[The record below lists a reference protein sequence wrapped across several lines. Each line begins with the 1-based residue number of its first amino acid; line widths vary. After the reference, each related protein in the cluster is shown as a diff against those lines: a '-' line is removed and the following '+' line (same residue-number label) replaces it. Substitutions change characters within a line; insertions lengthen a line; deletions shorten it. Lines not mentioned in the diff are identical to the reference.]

1 MRQINV
7 STARAELPSLVG
19 SGERIVITRNG
30 QPAAVLLGI
39 DDYRV
44 LRATQDLAGDP
55 EAIARVHRIHGQLQR
70 GDDTGLVELDFSD
83 ASQPAKERYPLPGVP
98 RPTAAELRE
107 APAPEPTMPQEID
120 SKFRFLLLA
129 AKRAEQLMRGAQPKL
144 AEKTSPAGPPGAAS
158 SAEESLE
165 LLSAA
170 MANIATVLQ
179 ALKEEAVA
187 EARSAAAEEAR
198 HAVAEAISR

>member
-39 DDYRV
+39 DDFRV
-44 LRATQDLAGDP
+44 LRATQDLAGDR
-55 EAIARVHRIHGQLQR
+55 EAVARVHRVHEQLQR
-70 GDDTGLVELDFSD
+70 GDHSGLVDLDF
-83 ASQPAKERYPLPGVP
+83 AAERPARERYPLPGSS
-98 RPTAAELRE
+98 RPSEVELRE
-107 APAPEPTMPQEID
+107 AVSPPEPP
-120 SKFRFLLLA
+120 RF
-129 AKRAEQLMRGAQPKL
+129 G
-144 AEKTSPAGPPGAAS
+144 SPV
-158 SAEESLE
+158 EESLE
-165 LLSAA
+165 RLSAA
-170 MANIATVLQ
+170 MADIATAFQ